1 MSIQKNAKKI
11 IFWGTS
17 YFGAKI
23 LEYLINADFQPI
35 LVVSTPDSPNG
46 RGLKIEASEVKR
58 MAINHGLEVV
68 QPEKLRDSDF
78 LARFEG
84 LKPDLSIVASYGKI
98 IPKQL
103 LEIPKFGTINVH
115 PSLLPKWRGASPIQS
130 QILSSENEFGTSIM
144 VLDEEMDHG
153 GIISNFQFPIPNGRP
168 TFKELEKKLIEESGK
183 LLIEVLPRILAGEI
197 KPIPQDH
204 SKATFCQMIEK
215 KDGLIDFSESAD
227 LIERKIRAFENW
239 PGVWFEKNG
248 KTYKLLEADVF
259 DDQEV
264 LNNKKIGEFF
274 LNNKDLVVRCFDLGL
289 LIKKIQPESKKPLA
303 GYEFWCGYQN
313 KISN

>member
-115 PSLLPKWRGASPIQS
+115 PSLLPKWR
-130 QILSSENEFGTSIM
+130 
-144 VLDEEMDHG
+144 
-153 GIISNFQFPIPNGRP
+153 
-168 TFKELEKKLIEESGK
+168 
-183 LLIEVLPRILAGEI
+183 
-197 KPIPQDH
+197 
-204 SKATFCQMIEK
+204 
-215 KDGLIDFSESAD
+215 
-227 LIERKIRAFENW
+227 
-239 PGVWFEKNG
+239 
-248 KTYKLLEADVF
+248 
-259 DDQEV
+259 
-264 LNNKKIGEFF
+264 
-274 LNNKDLVVRCFDLGL
+274 
-289 LIKKIQPESKKPLA
+289 
-303 GYEFWCGYQN
+303 
-313 KISN
+313 